1 MFEIELTQQVLSD
14 IEKHKKVGDKK
25 ILLKINSFYEELQN
39 HPFTGTGKPEQL
51 KHQLHGRWSRR
62 INKEHRLIYK
72 VEDNIVYVLS
82 AFGHYM

>member
-1 MFEIELTQQVLSD
+1 MFEIEVTQQVLSD

-39 HPFTGTGKPEQL
+39 HLYSGTGKPEQL

-82 AFGHYM
+82 AFCHYI